1 MLSRRALLGGF
12 PLLAIAQRR
21 PNVLVFMSDQ
31 ETALLPGPVNAP
43 NRRRLDREGVRFTQ
57 AFCNTPQC
65 SAARSSLL
73 TGLEP
78 HRTGVVTNVDGSSL
92 GKGLSPALPTIGHVF
107 REAGYRT
114 GYFGKWHLGPE
125 ADGREAFGFSTTGRG
140 KDEAVAEQAAA
151 WIEKQSG
158 PWLAWVSILNPHDIY
173 HIVDDLKTVSVRR
186 GVSAPFSDQ
195 KNLAG
200 KPAEQQQYMD
210 QDQGRA
216 AKAYTPQD
224 WLRYRTYYCEL
235 IEKADACLGTVLGA
249 IGDPAST
256 VIAYT
261 ADHGDGIG
269 EHGLPFKGPFMY
281 EPLIRIPLVISAPG
295 RLKPETRDDLVTQA
309 DLSPTLASLAGLKW
323 PSKVTGLDLT
333 RHKNARDAVFL
344 EYYSKQK
351 WVNPIRTIRTG
362 KWKLN
367 WYDSGHEELYD
378 LENDSHE
385 LRNLAADAKFG
396 SERTRLEARLNAWRG
411 PLTAAPGR

>member
-1 MLSRRALLGGF
+1 MLSRRALLSGF
-12 PLLAIAQRR
+12 PLLARGQQR

-43 NRRRLDREGVRFTQ
+43 NHRRLDQQGMCFTH

-65 SAARSSLL
+65 SPARSALL

-78 HRTGVVTNVDGSSL
+78 HKTGVVTNVDDSSI
-92 GKGLSPALPTIGHVF
+92 GKSLSPKLPTIGNVF
-107 REAGYRT
+107 HDAGYQT
-114 GYFGKWHLGPE
+114 GYFGKWHLGRE
-125 ADGREAFGFSTTGRG
+125 AEGREAFGFSTSGRG

-151 WIEKQSG
+151 WIRQQRG

-173 HIVDDLKTVSVRR
+173 QIVSELKNVAPRR
-186 GVSAPFSDQ
+186 EIAPPFSDQ
-195 KNLAG
+195 KNLSA

-210 QDQGRA
+210 KDQGKA
-216 AKAYTPQD
+216 AKDYSPED
-224 WLRYRTYYCEL
+224 WLRYRTYYCHL
-235 IEKADACLGTVLGA
+235 VEKADACLGTVLGA
-249 IGDPAST
+249 IPDPRSAI
-256 VIAYT
+256 IAYT

-295 RLKPETRDDLVTQA
+295 RLKPDTRDDLVTQA

-323 PSKVTGLDLT
+323 PSPVAGLDLT
-333 RHKNARDAVFL
+333 RQKNTRDAVFL

-351 WVNPIRTIRTG
+351 WVNPIRTIRTR

-367 WYDSGHEELYD
+367 WYDSGHQELYD
-378 LENDSHE
+378 LSADPHE
-385 LRNLAADAKFG
+385 IGNLAADAK
-396 SERTRLEARLNAWRG
+396 SRAVKAEMEARLNAWRG
-411 PLTAAPGR
+411 PMM